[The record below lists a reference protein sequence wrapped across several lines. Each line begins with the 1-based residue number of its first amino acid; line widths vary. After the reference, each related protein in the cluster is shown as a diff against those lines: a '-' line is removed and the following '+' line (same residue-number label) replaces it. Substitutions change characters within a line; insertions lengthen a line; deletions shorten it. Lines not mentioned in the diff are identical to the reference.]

1 MARTRLVVMAVLLAL
16 VGSLVISEGS
26 ASAAPSIWCDKN
38 GAAPTVGASGGVVTG
53 YYSHVCN
60 SVAGVTRMVEDLTIE
75 RRDVGSSTWGQ
86 FESDFRDYTRT
97 RVDFTVSRE
106 VLRDHGY
113 FRPQM
118 FLTITGTFSFGKVP
132 GCGRFSSTQVT
143 CKWYGVERYF

>member
-60 SVAGVTRMVEDLTIE
+60 SVVGVTRMVEDLTIE
-75 RRDVGSSTWGQ
+75 RRDVGSSTWGTLRAT
-86 FESDFRDYTRT
+86 SGPTRGPAWT
-97 RVDFTVSRE
+97 SR
-106 VLRDHGY
+106 
-113 FRPQM
+113 
-118 FLTITGTFSFGKVP
+118 
-132 GCGRFSSTQVT
+132 
-143 CKWYGVERYF
+143 